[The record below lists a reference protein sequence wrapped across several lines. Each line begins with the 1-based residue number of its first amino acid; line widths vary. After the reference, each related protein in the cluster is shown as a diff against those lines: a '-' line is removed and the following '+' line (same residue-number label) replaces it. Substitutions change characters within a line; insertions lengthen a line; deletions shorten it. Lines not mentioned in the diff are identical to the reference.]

1 MTERTDRRYL
11 DRHHLP
17 GAEMLYKSP
26 EATRPFAKYYGPT
39 SVINLS
45 KGGVCFETN
54 ENLALGK
61 QIEMKIIIPG
71 EKNIKIKGKVVWI
84 SGSLSNKTLQ
94 VGMQFLPFG
103 GDKKYNPLHSLTRLR
118 QITNHLQ

>member
-1 MTERTDRRYL
+1 
-11 DRHHLP
+11 
-17 GAEMLYKSP
+17 
-26 EATRPFAKYYGPT
+26 
-39 SVINLS
+39 
-45 KGGVCFETN
+45 
-54 ENLALGK
+54 LGK

-84 SGSLSNKTLQ
+84 SGSVSNKTLQ

-103 GDKKYNPLHSLTRLR
+103 GDKKYNPLQSLTRLR